1 MGMIRGAGPA
11 RAVAGLMAVA
21 WGATL
26 CVLGLAWAGESQAA
40 FLAPGAVRAAGLAG
54 LAAGQFVFMVLVAD
68 RWFPR
73 ASRRFVRVAE
83 AITFAVFVGGLLAA
97 ALIALGG

>member
-1 MGMIRGAGPA
+1 M
-11 RAVAGLMAVA
+11 
-21 WGATL
+21 
-26 CVLGLAWAGESQAA
+26 CVLGMAWVGESQAA
-40 FLAPGAVRAAGLAG
+40 FLAPGAVRAAGVAG

-83 AITFAVFVGGLLAA
+83 AITFGVFVVGLMAA
-97 ALIALGG
+97 AVIALNGR

>member
-1 MGMIRGAGPA
+1 
-11 RAVAGLMAVA
+11 MALV

-26 CVLGLAWAGESQAA
+26 CVLGLAWASDSQTSL
-40 FLAPGAVRAAGLAG
+40 LAPGAIRAAGLAG

-83 AITFAVFVGGLLAA
+83 AITFGVFVVGLVA
-97 ALIALGG
+97 ALTLAWGG

>member
-1 MGMIRGAGPA
+1 
-11 RAVAGLMAVA
+11 MALA

-26 CVLGLAWAGESQAA
+26 CILGLAWSAESQSAL
-40 FLAPGAVRAAGLAG
+40 LAPGAVRAAGLAG

-83 AITFAVFVGGLLAA
+83 AITFGVFAVGLLAA
-97 ALIALGG
+97 LALAWGGWNL

>member
-1 MGMIRGAGPA
+1 
-11 RAVAGLMAVA
+11 MALA

-26 CVLGLAWAGESQAA
+26 CVLGLSWAFESRTA
-40 FLAPGAVRAAGLAG
+40 FLAPGAVRAAGFSG

-83 AITFAVFVGGLLAA
+83 AITFGVFVVGLLAA
-97 ALIALGG
+97 LTLAWGGWNL